1 MYLSISK
8 SCVYSCTVMN
18 KEKVHRSKTMLP
30 KTKLL
35 KADQDKQQDSLF
47 HLPLRYL
54 LPYLFIYLFVACVL
68 TRGKGKSSL
77 IHDTVPFSPFLC
89 LF

>member
-35 KADQDKQQDSLF
+35 KADQDKQ
-47 HLPLRYL
+47 
-54 LPYLFIYLFVACVL
+54 
-68 TRGKGKSSL
+68 
-77 IHDTVPFSPFLC
+77 
-89 LF
+89 